1 MEKSKYVNG
10 VSDALFK
17 SDFVATR
24 LILAMAELIW
34 ALMLFWPGNTFSR
47 PTYTVMG
54 EIAPELCWAVLFLF
68 TAGIQYYI
76 VAVKATQTKAAW
88 YFSCWNALLW
98 VTAVGSMLVSVYPPP
113 AAIGGAFALMFAA
126 VWTWACPLIV
136 KHGETKYGVL

>member
-1 MEKSKYVNG
+1 MKLFSLCG
-10 VSDALFK
+10 ISDALFK

-24 LILAMAELIW
+24 LILGMAELIW

-113 AAIGGAFALMFAA
+113 AAIGGEFALMFAA
-126 VWTWACPLIV
+126 VWIWACPLIV
-136 KHGETKYGVL
+136 KHGETKYGVR

>member
-76 VAVKATQTKAAW
+76 VASRATQTKAAR

-113 AAIGGAFALMFAA
+113 AAIGGEFALMFAA
-126 VWTWACPLIV
+126 VWIWACPLIV
-136 KHGETKYGVL
+136 KHGETKYGVR

>member
-1 MEKSKYVNG
+1 MEKGKYVNG

-76 VAVKATQTKAAW
+76 VATKATQTKAAW

-98 VTAVGSMLVSVYPPP
+98 VTAVGSMLISVYPPP
-113 AAIGGAFALMFAA
+113 AAIGGEIALMFAA
-126 VWTWACPLIV
+126 VWIWACPLIV
-136 KHGETKYGVL
+136 KHGETKYGVC

>member
-1 MEKSKYVNG
+1 MEKGKYVNG

-34 ALMLFWPGNTFSR
+34 AVMLFWPGNTFSH

-76 VAVKATQTKAAW
+76 VATKATQTKTAW
-88 YFSCWNALLW
+88 YFSCWNAMLW

-113 AAIGGAFALMFAA
+113 AAIGGEIALMFAA
-126 VWTWACPLIV
+126 VWIWACPLIV
-136 KHGETKYGVL
+136 KHGETEYGVC